1 MKLFIF
7 FFVRK
12 EWTNL
17 VEHMKVGT
25 SWWIEGKINAD
36 YFEKTN
42 LIVSFEASPTNLQDF
57 M

>member
-17 VEHMKVGT
+17 VEHMKAGT